1 MEYIPIPVSGPSP
14 HQRTPSS
21 RNSRYHQS
29 QTHSPDNQLH
39 DHLPSFHGPN
49 RSNTLPLSPVA
60 NHTHQFPQQQHQA
73 IEFESCEQLLTSES
87 AFNRIL
93 GEDVEVY
100 VAEQADV
107 YENVQKR
114 WEEATLEEWV
124 AGADGRSTCISASF
138 LGNNLIS

>member
-1 MEYIPIPVSGPSP
+1 M
-14 HQRTPSS
+14 
-21 RNSRYHQS
+21 
-29 QTHSPDNQLH
+29 
-39 DHLPSFHGPN
+39 
-49 RSNTLPLSPVA
+49 
-60 NHTHQFPQQQHQA
+60 
-73 IEFESCEQLLTSES
+73 
-87 AFNRIL
+87 
-93 GEDVEVY
+93 EVY